1 MARNEFVNGF
11 GDRRETGNVVV
22 TPRQPFSRRSTSQRP
37 IDRFCRKKNLAL
49 PVDVSD
55 GALEFRPG
63 DFRKFFRDFLIRGVL
78 NLATRDLA
86 PALDPQSAKMTFAI
100 PNHERFGWRRNHARM
115 RILFHYVL
123 PVAAVCDRRTLK
135 ISTTLIER
143 CYSSNS
149 AQ

>member
-37 IDRFCRKKNLAL
+37 INRFCRKKNLAL

-63 DFRKFFRDFLIRGVL
+63 DFRKFFRDFLIRRIF

-86 PALDPQSAKMTFAI
+86 PALDPQPAKMTFAI
-100 PNHERFGWRRNHARM
+100 PNHERSGKRSGYEQM
-115 RILFHYVL
+115 RILV
-123 PVAAVCDRRTLK
+123 R
-135 ISTTLIER
+135 
-143 CYSSNS
+143 
-149 AQ
+149 